1 MENIGICITSSRERR
16 DALLS
21 LISSHVFGLVA
32 PLGKEPKKP
41 ELNCCRSLLG
51 FPSLENVAFF
61 KSF

>member
-1 MENIGICITSSRERR
+1 MENIGICITSSREQW

-41 ELNCCRSLLG
+41 ELNC
-51 FPSLENVAFF
+51 
-61 KSF
+61 